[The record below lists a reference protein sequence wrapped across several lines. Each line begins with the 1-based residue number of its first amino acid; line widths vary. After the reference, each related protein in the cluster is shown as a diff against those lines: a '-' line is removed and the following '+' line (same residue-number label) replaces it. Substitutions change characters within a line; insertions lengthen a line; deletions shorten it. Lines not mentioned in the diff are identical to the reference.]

1 MNDQAIYNELAKE
14 NGNFGITLA
23 CGNVALEFNSKT
35 REITGR
41 RIDAVAAKTK
51 TLATDLYLLKKIFA
65 FQTTYAEAL
74 EQIMSEY
81 NDNPLKFCRW

>member
-14 NGNFGITLA
+14 NGAFAITLA

-35 REITGR
+35 REITAR
-41 RIDAVAAKTK
+41 RIDAASAKTK
-51 TLATDLYLLKKIFA
+51 TLATNLMLLKKSFA

-74 EQIMSEY
+74 EQIMSDY
-81 NDNPLKFCRW
+81 NENPISFCR

>member
-1 MNDQAIYNELAKE
+1 MNDQAIYNELAAE
-14 NGNFGITLA
+14 NGAFAITLA

-41 RIDAVAAKTK
+41 RIDGVAAKTK
-51 TLATDLYLLKKIFA
+51 TLATDLMLLEKIFP

-74 EQIMSEY
+74 EQIMSDY
-81 NDNPLKFCRW
+81 NENPISFCR